1 MKLNRKLMM
10 TLIAVLLSAQTA
22 LADGNLSATLN
33 EDVLSIYW
41 TAEGPCVLTV
51 YRDHWPISVSNVDGA
66 SGGTQMRVPSEGS
79 YSVRLKMGDG
89 CEMVEVTTQDG
100 VSPAQTAKPTVA
112 PIATIAPTAAV
123 TAKPTAVPTAT
134 AQSGQSMTSLA
145 AQVITQ
151 VNAERAKY
159 GLSELSVNA
168 ELTRAACVRAG
179 EIAERF
185 SHTRPDGSQWST
197 VSRSALGE
205 NIARGQSSVDRVMA
219 AWMSSEGHRANI
231 LRESYGSIGV
241 CALQVNGVIHW
252 VQLFGK

>member
-33 EDVLSIYW
+33 EDVLSICW

-89 CEMVEVTTQDG
+89 CETVEVTTQDG

-112 PIATIAPTAAV
+112 PTATIAPTAAV

-134 AQSGQSMTSLA
+134 AQNGQSMTSLA

-179 EIAERF
+179 EIAEQF

-197 VSRSALGE
+197 VSSSALGE

-219 AWMSSEGHRANI
+219 AWMLSEGHRANI